1 MVESM
6 PEHFFIEFE
15 LIYDIIPPFLAE
27 LILIFADDL
36 KTSIFL
42 DNLADIIDEA
52 IERIHLL
59 TDEPIFLEVPVDYF
73 PCMPLVDRLIL

>member
-1 MVESM
+1 MVEGM
-6 PEHFFIEFE
+6 PKHLFIEFE

-52 IERIHLL
+52 IERIYLL
-59 TDEPIFLEVPVDYF
+59 TDESILLEVPVDYF
-73 PCMPLVDRLIL
+73 PSMPLVDCLIL